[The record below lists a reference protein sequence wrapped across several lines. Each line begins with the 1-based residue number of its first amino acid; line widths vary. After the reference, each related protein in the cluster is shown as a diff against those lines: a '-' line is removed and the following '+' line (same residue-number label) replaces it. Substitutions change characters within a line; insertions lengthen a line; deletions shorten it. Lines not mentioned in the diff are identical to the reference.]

1 MCSSSIAFPRRPL
14 RKHPSNQSGAAS
26 DGVHWGAGGTCP
38 IAATFAPAG
47 AQTRSTISTALAPS
61 TVLIESARAE
71 DQLANGSEFCANAPA
86 HVSRKSSSAAIADA
100 LVVRRGRSTPGRRL
114 TQSRARHVVLR
125 RRHRD
130 SRLRSRSP
138 LPRGIRPMLRAAA
151 QVRRRPAPGSEVI
164 PARSRDP
171 VRAASTEG
179 VTAVPP
185 QQPPPDAARVRIVLR
200 SATSCASRK
209 ARDSQRQAG
218 SDRTTCPSTSRP
230 CPRPR
235 AGSPGAVRPVRRYR
249 ARRLTSPG
257 STVSSPR
264 RRGSASTS
272 CDTARVI
279 AEIARDSR
287 RCRSSCPKR
296 DGAPP
301 RTFQPSCP
309 ASAPSPF

>member
-47 AQTRSTISTALAPS
+47 AHTRSTISTALAPS

-230 CPRPR
+230 CR
-235 AGSPGAVRPVRRYR
+235 GPGQDH
-249 ARRLTSPG
+249 PG
-257 STVSSPR
+257 RFGRFAATEL
-264 RRGSASTS
+264 G
-272 CDTARVI
+272 
-279 AEIARDSR
+279 DSLR
-287 RCRSSCPKR
+287 QDR
-296 DGAPP
+296 
-301 RTFQPSCP
+301 Q
-309 ASAPSPF
+309 